1 MFAMFESAATVSRA
15 ARHTGRALLDFVYPP
30 LCAACRAPVSEPHA
44 LCADCW
50 QAIGFLDGPVCT
62 VCGLPF
68 ELDPG
73 ADTTCGACH
82 ADPPPFDKARSVMR
96 YDDASRKP
104 ILAFKRA
111 DRLDLALPFARWLE
125 RTGRSLMEE
134 ADVVVPVP
142 LHWTR
147 LWQRRYNQSALLATR
162 IAHSTGKRLEAFALT
177 RIRATPSQGEMVSAK
192 ARRRNVRG
200 VFKVEPK
207 HRAALA
213 GKTVLLIDDV
223 LTTGATVAACA
234 RALKRAGATRVLV
247 LTLARVVRPLPGD
260 I

>member
-1 MFAMFESAATVSRA
+1 
-15 ARHTGRALLDFVYPP
+15 LLDFIYPP

-44 LCADCW
+44 LCATCW
-50 QAIGFLDGPVCT
+50 QTIGFLEGPMCS

-73 ADTTCGACH
+73 ADTICGACH
-82 ADPPPFDKARSVMR
+82 ANPPPFDRARSVMR
-96 YDDASRKP
+96 YDDASKKP
-104 ILAFKRA
+104 ILALKRA
-111 DRLDLALPFARWLE
+111 DRLDLVLPFARWLE
-125 RTGRSLMEE
+125 RTGKPLIEE
-134 ADVVVPVP
+134 SDVVVPVP

-147 LWQRRYNQSALLATR
+147 LWKRRYNQSALLA
-162 IAHSTGKRLEAFALT
+162 KRLARGKPLALSALK

-200 VFKVEPK
+200 AFTVEAK
-207 HRAALA
+207 YHTLFA
-213 GKTVLLIDDV
+213 GKSVLLIDDV

-234 RALKRAGATRVLV
+234 RALKRAGAARVFV

>member
-1 MFAMFESAATVSRA
+1 MSAMFESANILSSAMR
-15 ARHTGRALLDFVYPP
+15 RGGRAVLNFAYPP
-30 LCAACRAPVSEPHA
+30 LCAACRTPVSEPHA
-44 LCADCW
+44 LCANCW
-50 QAIGFLDGPVCT
+50 QTIAFLDGPVCA

-73 ADTTCGACH
+73 ADTTCGSCH

-104 ILAFKRA
+104 LLAFKRA
-111 DRLDLALPFARWLE
+111 DRLDLVLPFARWLE
-125 RTGRSLMEE
+125 RAGRAIIEE
-134 ADVVVPVP
+134 ADIIVPVP

-147 LWQRRYNQSALLATR
+147 LWQRRYNQSALLAKR
-162 IAHSTGKRLEAFALT
+162 ISRGSGKPLQAFALT

-200 VFKVEPK
+200 VFRVEPK
-207 HRAALA
+207 YREALA
-213 GKTVLLIDDV
+213 GNTVLLVDDV

-234 RALKRAGATRVLV
+234 RTLKRSGAARVLV

>member
-1 MFAMFESAATVSRA
+1 V
-15 ARHTGRALLDFVYPP
+15 LLDFIYPP

-44 LCADCW
+44 LCATCW
-50 QAIGFLDGPVCT
+50 QTIGFLDGPVCT

-73 ADTTCGACH
+73 TDTICGACH
-82 ADPPPFDKARSVMR
+82 ANPPPFDKARSVMR
-96 YDDASRKP
+96 YDDASKKS
-104 ILAFKRA
+104 ILALKRA

-125 RTGRSLMEE
+125 RAGREIIAE
-134 ADVVVPVP
+134 ADIVMPVP
-142 LHWTR
+142 LHWRR
-147 LWQRRYNQSALLATR
+147 LWQRRYNQSAVLAKLVSR
-162 IAHSTGKRLEAFALT
+162 HSGKRLDLFALK
-177 RIRATPSQGEMVSAK
+177 RVRPTPSQGEMVSAK

-200 VFKVEPK
+200 AFGVAPDRKAVI
-207 HRAALA
+207 A

-234 RALKRAGATRVLV
+234 RALKRAGAARVLV